1 MNDLRPFRFWCE
13 KVLPLV
19 YDDSLS
25 YYELLC
31 KVVDYLN
38 KTMENVNSLSENFD
52 ELQNAFNTL
61 KNYVND
67 YFKNLD
73 VQEEINKK
81 LDEMVISGYF
91 DDLMS
96 KYLAKSIPLPIDY
109 TYIKNANVNDIIRN
123 HLSFNNNIELTENLN
138 LNELYCRDGIISNF
152 GISVINKTKYTTVV
166 DKKDNTITIA
176 DVDEYAV
183 GDKIRIGDDEFIF
196 ATISGINNNILT
208 LDTNVY
214 IEVGNVVTKLTNN
227 VVLENLTFNNMSI
240 TISNNIAQI
249 KNCTFNNCVV
259 KLTGGIFYVE
269 NCVFNKTNTLYY
281 KTGKSLI
288 NNNHYNSCYKS
299 IECQLSFENKITNNI
314 INGFSNSNL
323 YAIGIEIT
331 NTKDYNHLGMTQN
344 NTISE
349 NIVNSCNYGVA
360 GSIIGGIHL
369 NYYACNNII
378 SNNKSCYNSCGI
390 YLENSCSNN
399 TITSNNCSNNYGR
412 YGVGIELDWNCNN
425 NVIMG
430 NTCNGNKGSL
440 EQNESCGIMGGH
452 GAQPN
457 YCINNSYIGNT
468 CCNNGRAGIVIGG
481 HRIIVTGNLCSNN
494 GNGTYIEEGDIVAR
508 ELCADVK
515 ISNNILQSQ
524 TSVLV
529 SKNNNDFIITGNTGI
544 DFNFIDCDDL
554 VVSENYAQNISCI
567 GENQYVHNIVIYN
580 NISYSPSGKITLTKL
595 SHYFIGINRSNLNDD
610 FTYETEDINNPM
622 NWTKTL

>member
-1 MNDLRPFRFWCE
+1 MNDLRPFRFWCQ

-19 YDDSLS
+19 YDDELS

-52 ELQNAFNTL
+52 ELQSAFNTL
-61 KNYVND
+61 KNYVDD

-81 LDEMVISGYF
+81 LDEMAINGYF
-91 DDLMS
+91 DDLIS

-123 HLSFNNNIELTENLN
+123 HLSFNNNIELTENLK

-152 GISVINKTKYTTVV
+152 GISVINETKYTTVV

-176 DVDEYAV
+176 DVDKFAV

-196 ATISGINNNILT
+196 ATISEINNNILT
-208 LDTNVY
+208 LDTNIY

-227 VVLENLTFNNMSI
+227 VVLENLTFNNMEI

-269 NCVFNKTNTLYY
+269 NCVFNKTNTLYF

-314 INGFSNSNL
+314 IDGFSTSNL

-349 NIVNSCNYGVA
+349 NIVNGCNYGVA

-369 NYYACNNII
+369 NYFACNNII

-399 TITSNNCSNNYGR
+399 TITSNNCSNNYGL

-425 NVIMG
+425 NVIMS

-440 EQNESCGIMGGH
+440 KQNESCGIMGGH
-452 GAQPN
+452 GALPN
-457 YCINNSYIGNT
+457 YCMYNSYIGNT

-481 HRIIVTGNLCSNN
+481 QRIIVTGNTCSNN
-494 GNGTYIEEGDIVAR
+494 GNGTYIEEGDVVAR

-515 ISNNILQSQ
+515 ISNNILQSS
-524 TSVLV
+524 TSILV
-529 SKNNNDFIITGNTGI
+529 SKNNNDFIITGNTGKN
-544 DFNFIDCDDL
+544 FNFIDCDDL
-554 VVSENYAQNISCI
+554 VISDNYAQNISCI
-567 GENQYVHNIVIYN
+567 GESQYVHNIVIYN

-610 FTYETEDINNPM
+610 FTYETNDINNPM
-622 NWTKTL
+622 DWTKTF

>member
-1 MNDLRPFRFWCE
+1 MNDLRPFRFWCQ

-52 ELQNAFNTL
+52 ELQSAFNTL

-81 LDEMVISGYF
+81 LDEMAINGYF
-91 DDLMS
+91 DNLIS

-152 GISVINKTKYTTVV
+152 GISVINETNYTTVV

-176 DVDEYAV
+176 DVDKFTV

-196 ATISGINNNILT
+196 ATISEINNNILT
-208 LDTNVY
+208 LDTNIY

-240 TISNNIAQI
+240 TISNNVAQI

-269 NCVFNKTNTLYY
+269 NCVFNKTNTLYF

-314 INGFSNSNL
+314 INGFSTSNL

-349 NIVNSCNYGVA
+349 NIVNGCNYGVA

-369 NYYACNNII
+369 NYFACNNII

-425 NVIMG
+425 NVIMS

-452 GAQPN
+452 GAKPN
-457 YCINNSYIGNT
+457 YCNNNSYIGNT

-481 HRIIVTGNLCSNN
+481 HRIIVTGNICSNN
-494 GNGTYIEEGDIVAR
+494 GNGTYIEEGDVVAR
-508 ELCADVK
+508 ELCANVK
-515 ISNNILQSQ
+515 ISNNILQSS

-529 SKNNNDFIITGNTGI
+529 SRNNNDFIITGNTGI
-544 DFNFIDCDDL
+544 NFNFIDCDDL
-554 VVSENYAQNISCI
+554 VISENYAQNISCI
-567 GENQYVHNIVIYN
+567 GESQYVHNIIIYN
-580 NISYSPSGKITLTKL
+580 NISYSDSGKITLTKL

-610 FTYETEDINNPM
+610 FTYETNDINNPM
-622 NWTKTL
+622 DWTKTF